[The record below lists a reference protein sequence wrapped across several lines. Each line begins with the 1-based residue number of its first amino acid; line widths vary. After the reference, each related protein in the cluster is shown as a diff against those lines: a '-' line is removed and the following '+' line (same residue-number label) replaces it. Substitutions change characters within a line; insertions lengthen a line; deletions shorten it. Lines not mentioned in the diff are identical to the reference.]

1 MMKEEEE
8 GKGLRA
14 NLYLLAAVGDLLGA
28 SF

>member
-1 MMKEEEE
+1 MMEEEE
-8 GKGLRA
+8 EAMWLRA